1 MANKKVFAAGLLVV
15 AALMAATLS
24 RASLEAQQPAP
35 GAAPIM
41 GEVRSAKEGLMEG
54 VLVSA
59 KRDGSTITT
68 TVVTNDKGVYA
79 FPAGRLEPGRYYVSI
94 RAVGYVMDGAV
105 AKVPV
110 TVAANNT
117 SQLNLLLREA
127 NALELPLQLTDPE
140 WFASFPLTDQEKFDL
155 RDCSRCHTLARV
167 AMSTYN
173 KDQMAWVMKRMVYSA
188 GSTPMTFQLP
198 PDQTA
203 NWGRAEWGEPSA
215 TAKRQAEIVA
225 KINLSEGMW
234 KYELKKSPRPKGKE
248 TQVIYT
254 TYDLPATSRPHD
266 TRMGLDGAIWYN
278 HFNDN
283 ALGRLDTKT
292 GQTKEWKWPYRAAKG
307 SFNPT
312 GARTMM
318 GPDPKGRFYIG
329 NQAQDGLVVFDP
341 STEKFTF
348 SDVAGGGEMMDVT
361 NASVDNHGWRSGPD
375 AYRINL
381 DTLQVTTTIKG
392 EPGKPLARY
401 DLASDTRNNVFGA
414 GRTSTYV
421 WHADA
426 KTGEVSYYDIPATP
440 RGVGGRGGGMRRGK
454 ADKQDR
460 LWWGGFDGNFVGMLD
475 PRKPAGQ
482 QMKLWAMPPYFFP
495 YDAHYDEQ
503 GYTWTGGI
511 YADRV
516 ARLNVESGEW
526 VYYLLPS
533 TANIRDIDLKPA
545 QGGGLSG
552 LWFGHTHQGLIT
564 LVEPLAK

>member
-1 MANKKVFAAGLLVV
+1 MTIKKLVV
-15 AALMAATLS
+15 AALLAVVVLLGVTALRVSM
-24 RASLEAQQPAP
+24 EAQQPPVAAA
-35 GAAPIM
+35 GALA
-41 GEVRSAKEGLMEG
+41 GTVRSAKEGPMEG

-59 KRDGSTITT
+59 KRSGSTITT
-68 TVVTNDKGVYA
+68 TVVTNAQGAYS
-79 FPAGRLEPGRYYVSI
+79 FPRARLEPGQYNVSI
-94 RAVGYVMDGAV
+94 RAVGYVLDAPSSKAQIAV
-105 AKVPV
+105 PAGN
-110 TVAANNT
+110 AA
-117 SQLNLLLREA
+117 QLNLNLRES
-127 NALELPLQLTDPE
+127 NPLELALQLTDPE
-140 WFASFPLTDQEKFDL
+140 WFSSFPLSDQAKFEL
-155 RDCSRCHTLARV
+155 RDCSRCHTLQKV

-188 GSTPMTFQLP
+188 GSSPMTFQLP
-198 PDQTA
+198 SDQTA
-203 NWGRAEWGEPSA
+203 TWGRAEWGEPSA
-215 TAKRQAEIVA
+215 LHKRQAEAVA
-225 KINLSEGMW
+225 AINLSEGMW
-234 KYELKKSPRPKGKE
+234 KYELKKFPRPRGKE

-254 TYDLPATSRPHD
+254 TYDLPVTHRPHD
-266 TRMGLDGAIWYN
+266 TRMGQDGAIWYN

-283 ALGRLDTKT
+283 ALARLDIKT
-292 GQTKEWKWPYRAAKG
+292 GQTKEWRWPYRAEKG

-341 STEKFTF
+341 ATEKFTF
-348 SDVAGGGEMMDVT
+348 SDVPGGGEMMDVS
-361 NASVDNHGWRSGPD
+361 NSAVDNHGWRSGTE

-381 DTLQVTTTIKG
+381 DTLTVTTTVKG
-392 EPGKPLARY
+392 SKPLARY
-401 DLASDTRNNVFGA
+401 DLASDSKNNVFGA

-426 KTGEVSYYDIPATP
+426 KTGEVAYYDIPATP
-440 RGVGGRGGGMRRGK
+440 RGVGGLGGGMRRGK

-475 PRKPAGQ
+475 PKKPAGQ

-526 VYYLLPS
+526 IYYALPF
-533 TANIRDIDLKPA
+533 TANIRDIDLKPSQA
-545 QGGGLSG
+545 GGLSG
-552 LWFGHTHQGLIT
+552 LWFGHTHQGMIT